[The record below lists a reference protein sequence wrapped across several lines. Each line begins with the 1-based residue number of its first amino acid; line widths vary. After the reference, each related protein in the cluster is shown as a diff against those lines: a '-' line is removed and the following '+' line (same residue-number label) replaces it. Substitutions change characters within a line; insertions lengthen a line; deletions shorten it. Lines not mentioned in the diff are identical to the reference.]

1 MDCQEVDVLG
11 VEVTRRKLLDLPR
24 LINHSVQKYH
34 KMEVLGI
41 ELNGTSSLK
50 TTISAKVP

>member
-1 MDCQEVDVLG
+1 M
-11 VEVTRRKLLDLPR
+11 EVTRRKLLDLPR
-24 LINHSVQKYH
+24 LINHSVQKYR

-50 TTISAKVP
+50 DYHKRKGAIS

>member
-1 MDCQEVDVLG
+1 VDVLG
-11 VEVTRRKLLDLPR
+11 VEVTGWKLLDLPR
-24 LINHSVQKYH
+24 LINHSVQKHH

-50 TTISAKVP
+50 EYHKRRGVIS

>member
-1 MDCQEVDVLG
+1 M
-11 VEVTRRKLLDLPR
+11 EVTGWKFLDLPR
-24 LINHSVQKYH
+24 LIKHSVQKYH

-50 TTISAKVP
+50 EYNKRKGVIS

>member
-1 MDCQEVDVLG
+1 M
-11 VEVTRRKLLDLPR
+11 EVTGWKLLDLPR

-50 TTISAKVP
+50 DYHKCNGVIS